1 MIKYDSRRLLETVTS
16 VFKVVQHSLN
26 ACNGPE
32 MADPQSGGELVGSR
46 KSSRQGHSVSEHP
59 TEQSSSQDHSATE
72 HPGEQSFSQ
81 DHSATEHPAEQSF
94 SQDHSATEHLAEQ
107 SSSKDHSAT
116 EHPAEQSPNQ
126 DHSVS
131 EHPAEQSSSQNHL
144 ATEHPAEQSS
154 SQDHSATE
162 HPAEQSP
169 NQDHSVSEHPAEQSS
184 SQNHLATEHPAE
196 QSSSQDHSATEH
208 PAEQSPNQDHSVSEH
223 PAEQSSSQN
232 HLATEHPAEQS
243 SSQDHSASEHPA
255 EQSFNQDH
263 SVSEHPAEQS
273 SSQNHSA
280 SEQSVEQSEPKS
292 SILKI
297 HLKIQKTLQ
306 SDETSRL
313 RTLKPKMRCKNKNCQ
328 KDSKKLDSRPL
339 HFHCLFCKSHTSI
352 DCKREIAHMLKC
364 PVNGFIPCHTV
375 ESKTLNSDRSEQK
388 VENDDVPIESSPV
401 IDHTIITPKDDNID
415 NKLPHVDFS
424 PSKKEHVNA
433 CDDKDIR
440 TCWDQQSGCIIRSAR
455 KNVKHYHCAICGIS
469 NSSIP
474 RLKIHVVKC
483 KVKKNVENV
492 STSLSNDKSETKL
505 LQSELICADSGIYL
519 VRRGTQGPAAPI
531 HVKVS
536 KKGWECT
543 APDCKDMYNF
553 HRGSLN
559 PAFMCIQV
567 DALSTAQLPSS
578 PVVYALFTAQV
589 PSSPVVDALC
599 TYFSATL
606 ISSCRC
612 AIYCSVTLE
621 PSYKS

>member
-1 MIKYDSRRLLETVTS
+1 
-16 VFKVVQHSLN
+16 
-26 ACNGPE
+26 
-32 MADPQSGGELVGSR
+32 
-46 KSSRQGHSVSEHP
+46 
-59 TEQSSSQDHSATE
+59 
-72 HPGEQSFSQ
+72 
-81 DHSATEHPAEQSF
+81 
-94 SQDHSATEHLAEQ
+94 
-107 SSSKDHSAT
+107 
-116 EHPAEQSPNQ
+116 
-126 DHSVS
+126 
-131 EHPAEQSSSQNHL
+131 
-144 ATEHPAEQSS
+144 
-154 SQDHSATE
+154 
-162 HPAEQSP
+162 
-169 NQDHSVSEHPAEQSS
+169 
-184 SQNHLATEHPAE
+184 
-196 QSSSQDHSATEH
+196 
-208 PAEQSPNQDHSVSEH
+208 
-223 PAEQSSSQN
+223 
-232 HLATEHPAEQS
+232 
-243 SSQDHSASEHPA
+243 
-255 EQSFNQDH
+255 
-263 SVSEHPAEQS
+263 
-273 SSQNHSA
+273 
-280 SEQSVEQSEPKS
+280 
-292 SILKI
+292 
-297 HLKIQKTLQ
+297 
-306 SDETSRL
+306 
-313 RTLKPKMRCKNKNCQ
+313 MRCKNKNCQ

-543 APDCKDMYNF
+543 EPDCKDMYNF

-559 PAFMCIQV
+559 RAFMCIQV